1 MTSLMTLP
9 TKHSHDHRDYAAS
22 QSPSTWS
29 CLARPCRCKP
39 TAWSSTPSSGAGGG
53 RCGGRGARVLA
64 YQPYTFTSG
73 DEVKFQRGPDYF
85 SVWVNGSVMMTVPVD
100 WEADR

>member
-1 MTSLMTLP
+1 VAP
-9 TKHSHDHRDYAAS
+9 VVAGVE
-22 QSPSTWS
+22 
-29 CLARPCRCKP
+29 
-39 TAWSSTPSSGAGGG
+39 TAVPESWPN
-53 RCGGRGARVLA
+53 
-64 YQPYTFTSG
+64 QPYTFTSG

>member
-1 MTSLMTLP
+1 VAP
-9 TKHSHDHRDYAAS
+9 VVA
-22 QSPSTWS
+22 
-29 CLARPCRCKP
+29 
-39 TAWSSTPSSGAGGG
+39 

-85 SVWVNGSVMMTVPVD
+85 SVWVNGSS
-100 WEADR
+100 AA

>member
-1 MTSLMTLP
+1 MTTVICSEPVTIDLELSGATLQVQTDSLAVYTVEWRRWWQVWRP
-9 TKHSHDHRDYAAS
+9 RC
-22 QSPSTWS
+22 QSPG
-29 CLARPCRCKP
+29 LPA
-39 TAWSSTPSSGAGGG
+39 
-53 RCGGRGARVLA
+53 LHLH
-64 YQPYTFTSG
+64 SG

>member
-9 TKHSHDHRDYAAS
+9 TKDSHDHRDMQRASHHRPGAVWRDLAGANRQPGRLHRRVAPVVAGVEAA
-22 QSPSTWS
+22 
-29 CLARPCRCKP
+29 
-39 TAWSSTPSSGAGGG
+39 
-53 RCGGRGARVLA
+53 ARVLA

>member
-1 MTSLMTLP
+1 MTLP
-9 TKHSHDHRDYAAS
+9 TKDSHDHCDMQRAS
-22 QSPSTWS
+22 HPSTWS

>member
-1 MTSLMTLP
+1 MTTVICSEPVTIDLELSGATLQVQTDSLV
-9 TKHSHDHRDYAAS
+9 
-22 QSPSTWS
+22 
-29 CLARPCRCKP
+29 
-39 TAWSSTPSSGAGGG
+39 STPSSGAGGG

>member
-1 MTSLMTLP
+1 MTTVICSEPVTIDLELSGATLQVPTDSLVV
-9 TKHSHDHRDYAAS
+9 
-22 QSPSTWS
+22 
-29 CLARPCRCKP
+29 C
-39 TAWSSTPSSGAGGG
+39 AGGG

>member
-9 TKHSHDHRDYAAS
+9 TKDSHDHRDM
-22 QSPSTWS
+22 QRRVTID
-29 CLARPCRCKP
+29 LEL
-39 TAWSSTPSSGAGGG
+39 SGAALQVQTDSLVVYTVEWRLVVG

-64 YQPYTFTSG
+64 YQPYTLFTSG

-85 SVWVNGSVMMTVPVD
+85 SVWVNGSVMTVPVD

>member
-1 MTSLMTLP
+1 MTTVICSEPVTIDLEL
-9 TKHSHDHRDYAAS
+9 S
-22 QSPSTWS
+22 
-29 CLARPCRCKP
+29 ARPCRCKP

>member
-1 MTSLMTLP
+1 MTTVICSEPVTIDLEL
-9 TKHSHDHRDYAAS
+9 
-22 QSPSTWS
+22 
-29 CLARPCRCKP
+29 
-39 TAWSSTPSSGAGGG
+39 SGATLQVQTDSLVVYTVKW
-53 RCGGRGARVLA
+53 RRWWQVWSRGARVLA